1 MNNIVIS
8 ASTECQCSKKRVIRV
23 KVFGYR
29 GIVAWKTYFEKFDGN
44 FQWGTRGWWEYL
56 KTIMQKKLPLENSF
70 HEKLF
75 WRTLLS
81 VGVQKPEDRKKTNS
95 RTFSNKESLWKMEFF
110 FEPFGNKY
118 QRGTQE
124 NQKYLKD
131 FFSEKLVF
139 LKNVFHEQFFWTKDL
154 SVRVQTFDDRKEKLY
169 FGEKTFFLDVCSPQK
184 KLIVLVCFI
193 NGVHRIDV
201 INKNRSLEKLFF

>member
-8 ASTECQCSKKRVIRV
+8 ASTECQCSKKTVFRV

-44 FQWGTRGWWEYL
+44 FQWGTQAWWEYL

-81 VGVQKPEDRKKTNS
+81 VGVQKP
-95 RTFSNKESLWKMEFF
+95 
-110 FEPFGNKY
+110 G
-118 QRGTQE
+118 
-124 NQKYLKD
+124 
-131 FFSEKLVF
+131 
-139 LKNVFHEQFFWTKDL
+139 
-154 SVRVQTFDDRKEKLY
+154 DRKEKL
-169 FGEKTFFLDVCSPQK
+169 
-184 KLIVLVCFI
+184 VLGPFPAQ
-193 NGVHRIDV
+193 NRF
-201 INKNRSLEKLFF
+201 KNEKLFLNRLVLKINVVLRKKKSN